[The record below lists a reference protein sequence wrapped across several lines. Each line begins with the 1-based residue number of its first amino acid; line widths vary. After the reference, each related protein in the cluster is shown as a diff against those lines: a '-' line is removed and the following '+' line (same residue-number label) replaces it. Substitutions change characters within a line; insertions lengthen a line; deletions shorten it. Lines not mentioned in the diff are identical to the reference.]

1 MRRFCRKFRPTPNVL
16 GAHAALKPYL
26 YGFGSL
32 GVPFSFLYTNATW
45 LVIMYAPTWRII
57 LSAKKIAET
66 LLQYMST
73 FRTRLFL
80 IRLRRTKKIHLLF
93 YLFVSEETGVANEST
108 TSDWLWRKRKTEKAN
123 VKQPFYHT
131 VFLYLVLHFF
141 TLKFCFDV
149 LYLLQ
154 LNVAIKLWM
163 NLHQMFYNICKLSTV
178 VCDIVLSSV
187 VSFCW
192 FSHSFLVCAMGFR
205 TLINFSIL

>member
-154 LNVAIKLWM
+154 LNFAIKLWIYIKCFIIFA
-163 NLHQMFYNICKLSTV
+163 NYLRSFVILFCRRWYRFVDFHTV
-178 VCDIVLSSV
+178 SLFAQW
-187 VSFCW
+187 VSGR
-192 FSHSFLVCAMGFR
+192 S
-205 TLINFSIL
+205 